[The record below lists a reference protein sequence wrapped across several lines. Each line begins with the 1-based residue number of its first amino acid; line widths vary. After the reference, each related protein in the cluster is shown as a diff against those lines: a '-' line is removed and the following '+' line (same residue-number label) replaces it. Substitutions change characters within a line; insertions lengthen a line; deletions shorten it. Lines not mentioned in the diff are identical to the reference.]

1 MRMLELGDLTIQ
13 VVETTSI
20 HTREK
25 GFARRPSL
33 LGDSC
38 SDELNCAM
46 KIGNKLQAFCYKP
59 SSLATYSC
67 SFPTQQVRIVS
78 VW

>member
-1 MRMLELGDLTIQ
+1 MRMLELGDLTVQ

-20 HTREK
+20 HTRDK

-33 LGDSC
+33 LGGSC

-46 KIGNKLQAFCYKP
+46 KIGNTLQAFYYKP
-59 SSLATYSC
+59 FSLATYSC
-67 SFPTQQVRIVS
+67 YVPTQQVRIAS
-78 VW
+78 V